1 MERFRMKEFFSF
13 TSVDIIIAENPAVEK
28 FSPGMVIVAIL
39 I

>member
-13 TSVDIIIAENPAVEK
+13 TSDDITIAENPADER